1 MTSETWQQARNRKRL
16 AAAKRLEELAAITQQ
31 MALDLRGEGGSDEDA
46 DLTAH
51 GRVYWLRKQVGY
63 VVADLGYGPP
73 DAWVTK
79 VVEREYGHHAGW
91 TTPVNDA
98 GRKS

>member
-1 MTSETWQQARNRKRL
+1 MTSETWQQSRDRKRL

-31 MALDLRGEGGSDEDA
+31 MVLDLRGQGGSDEDA

-63 VVADLGYGPP
+63 VVTDLGYGAP

-79 VVEREYGHHAGW
+79 VVEREYGAQAGW
-91 TTPVNDA
+91 NTPVNDA